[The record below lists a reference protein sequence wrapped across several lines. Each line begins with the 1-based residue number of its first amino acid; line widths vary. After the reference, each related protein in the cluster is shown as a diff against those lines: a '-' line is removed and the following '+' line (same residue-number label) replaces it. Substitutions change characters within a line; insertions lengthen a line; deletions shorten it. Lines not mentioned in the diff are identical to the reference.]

1 VVSVPGSTLV
11 SRTKAAGRR
20 LTISRAR
27 PCRHRVDDV
36 SLVSE
41 VVGVMHERVSRSLA
55 HAPGVVVSTVVMAT
69 LSSFLPGPLPW
80 FALSGALLLA
90 AALAASAGEPAA
102 VRALFGGR
110 ALTPAEAEALAPAIV
125 LLCQRGLGPPLVRLY
140 LWPGERAVS
149 AKGAGRR
156 SVLVSAVL
164 VSQVRLGRLPTDQAA
179 AVIAHAAGLVRTGA
193 FRSDLSVRLWTIPWR
208 ALRGLARAVGAAG
221 GRLPMVGMMWRAR
234 FVVGVIA
241 LGQGVAADDPE
252 AVLAG
257 SLSATVVWLS
267 YLVPRWEKTWAA
279 RLQALGDE
287 QVARAG
293 LAPAFATFLLRQSG
307 SAATFER
314 VHALGTLRAAE
325 QPARARILSLRR

>member
-1 VVSVPGSTLV
+1 VF
-11 SRTKAAGRR
+11 
-20 LTISRAR
+20 
-27 PCRHRVDDV
+27 DV

-41 VVGVMHERVSRSLA
+41 VVGVMHEGVSRSLA

-80 FALSGALLLA
+80 LVVGGALLATGAMLA
-90 AALAASAGEPAA
+90 GAGEPAA
-102 VRALFGGR
+102 VGALFGAR
-110 ALTPAEAEALAPAIV
+110 DLTPAEADALAPATV

-140 LWPGERAVS
+140 VWPGERAVS
-149 AKGAGRR
+149 ARGAGRR
-156 SVLVSAVL
+156 SVLVSAEL

-193 FRSDLSVRLWTIPWR
+193 FRSELSVRLWTIPWR
-208 ALRGLARAVGAAG
+208 VLRGVAFGVAGAC
-221 GRLPMVGMMWRAR
+221 GRLPLVGMMWRAR

-241 LGQGVAADDPE
+241 LGQGLAADDPE

-257 SLSATVVWLS
+257 SLSATAVGLS
-267 YLVPRWEKTWAA
+267 YLIPHWEKTWAA

-287 QVARAG
+287 QLARAG
-293 LAPAFATFLLRQSG
+293 LGPAFATFLLRQSC